1 MAPLTVIKP
10 QPEAVEFRFAR
21 DGSLTAWVRL
31 QNAWEGQVAYKM
43 KTTSPKEYTIKPAS
57 GSIRMGEFHD
67 VQIVQKPPEE
77 GGGSPGSSKKVK
89 FMVQA
94 APVTTQAQKLLLY
107 AADKGKAAGRTKF
120 WDSIPKE
127 ELQEQQLPVKL
138 QTEEV
143 EEFQDAVEAPVESHE
158 PSSDATRSELWKA
171 RKARSQELKNAK
183 SSEELEEGG
192 PPGGAGAG
200 RGNAEPTFEEPSAK
214 SRKGNGR
221 GEDAD
226 AEKSAEKT
234 AARHKAQGYGAAG
247 KLTDQDFD
255 DIIGRMT
262 KLGPDGKPVVQ
273 VSRPAPQPAPEGA
286 EQSPSLRPSP
296 APDVER
302 KPLQLTT
309 ASKSQQK
316 HDVVLQGHSR
326 PVTYLTFDDSG
337 KVLYTCGK
345 DKLVI
350 AWSVP
355 DGECLRKYE
364 GHRGAVW
371 ACSVLNN
378 DDGSLLLTCGADNY
392 VLLWQAES
400 AEILCQVELPGVVRC
415 VEWCSH
421 SLSLRFACCCNG
433 FKAKPA
439 AIEVCEFINIQGA
452 MTSRCCASIAVPKL
466 PSAATQV
473 AWAGPYREWLCS
485 VHEAGLVVFWDAVT
499 GSEVARLPAH
509 EDAVSKIAIPHSDG
523 RLLASCGRQDMEVRL
538 WCLARPESDDEESDF
553 DDMGGGKPTPE
564 LMRNFTC
571 DRPLNCVAIRPSLTF
586 QQAAAEEQDAEGSC
600 MLLAGGGQDARDV
613 ALVGAGTDVDQFEPI
628 PLRFARTS
636 TADSVVPLGLEHYP
650 AEGAWDPKSRKGGHF
665 GPLHALAF
673 SPDAKLC
680 ASGSEDGNVRLREL
694 L

>member
-1 MAPLTVIKP
+1 
-10 QPEAVEFRFAR
+10 
-21 DGSLTAWVRL
+21 
-31 QNAWEGQVAYKM
+31 M
-43 KTTSPKEYTIKPAS
+43 KTTSPKDYTIKPAS

-77 GGGSPGSSKKVK
+77 GGASPSNSKKVK
-89 FMVQA
+89 FLIQA
-94 APVTTQAQKLLLY
+94 APAQKLMLY

-120 WDSIPKE
+120 WETIPKE

-138 QTEEV
+138 PTEEP
-143 EEFQDAVEAPVESHE
+143 EEFQDAVEAIEAHE

-183 SSEELEEGG
+183 SNEDLEPG

-200 RGNAEPTFEEPSAK
+200 RGIAEPTFEEPSAK
-214 SRKGNGR
+214 GRKGDGR
-221 GEDAD
+221 GEDAE
-226 AEKSAEKT
+226 APEKQSGEKT
-234 AARHKAQGYGAAG
+234 AARHKAQGYAAAG

-273 VSRPAPQPAPEGA
+273 VSRPAAPAPATEGSEA
-286 EQSPSLRPSP
+286 RNSPSLGPAP

-326 PVTYLTFDDSG
+326 PVTYIAFDETG

-345 DKLVI
+345 DICCIGV
-350 AWSVP
+350 V
-355 DGECLRKYE
+355 CLRKYE

-371 ACSVLNN
+371 ACSYLNN
-378 DDGSLLLTCGADNY
+378 NDESLLLTCGADNY

-400 AEILCQVELPGVVRC
+400 AEILCELPGVVRC
-415 VEWCSH
+415 VEWSH
-421 SLSLRFACCCNG
+421 LLSLRFACCCNG

-439 AIEVCEFINIQGA
+439 AIEVFEFINFNGA
-452 MTSRCCASIAVPKL
+452 MTSKRCASIAVPKL

-485 VHEAGLVVFWDAVT
+485 VHDAGLVIFWNAVT
-499 GSEVARLPAH
+499 GSEMARLSAH
-509 EDAVSKIAIPHSDG
+509 EDAVSKIAIPNSDG
-523 RLLASCGRQDMEVRL
+523 RLLATCGRQDMEVRL
-538 WCLARPESDDEESDF
+538 WCLARPESDEEESDF
-553 DDMGGGKPTPE
+553 DDMDGGKPMPE

-586 QQAAAEEQDAEGSC
+586 QQAATQDAEGGGC

-628 PLRFARTS
+628 PLRFTHMS
-636 TADSVVPLGLEHYP
+636 SADAAVPLGIENYP
-650 AEGAWDPKSRKGGHF
+650 AEGASWSQLISTKDFCCKFSAKVGSQDPERWSLWAIACPG
-665 GPLHALAF
+665 L
-673 SPDAKLC
+673 
-680 ASGSEDGNVRLREL
+680 
-694 L
+694 